1 MFKKISICLL
11 AVVAL
16 SMGACKKI
24 DVAVPDLSI
33 TPTLLTGTVDVKA
46 LAANE
51 TYSKEITV
59 ATTAVTDGLKTAG
72 GSAAS
77 VKKAVA
83 TSFELKIADAATWT
97 FADVTSGEVAV
108 DGTVI
113 GTFVPGTTGKVA
125 TFKAPATQADLK
137 ASFLK
142 STGFV
147 VKLTVTAKNATT
159 ASQVTGT
166 LKTKIDFSL

>member
-1 MFKKISICLL
+1 MFKTISICLL
-11 AVVAL
+11 AVAL
-16 SMGACKKI
+16 TMGACKKI
-24 DVAVPDLSI
+24 DVVAPDLSI
-33 TPTLLTGTVDVKA
+33 SPTLLTGTVDVKA

-51 TYSKEITV
+51 TYTKEITV
-59 ATTAVTDGLKTAG
+59 ATTAVTDALKTAG
-72 GSAAS
+72 GSSSS

-125 TFKAPATQADLK
+125 TFKPSTTQADLK

-142 STGFV
+142 STGFI
-147 VKLTVTAKNATT
+147 VKLTITTKNATT
-159 ASQVTGT
+159 ATQLTGT
-166 LKTKIDFSL
+166 LKTKIDFSI